1 MNREKKTAMET
12 PQTEATTG
20 AVAQPDVRKDGKPRR
35 RGRTI
40 HVKDVLQLLWS
51 HKFIVLFFFLLIVS
65 ITAIY
70 TVKSPK
76 VYRAITKLEIKGDT
90 VDLFATSGRRLAVDT
105 GSIEY
110 FRTQCSKLKSRTVA
124 ENVIGL
130 RRLRV
135 TDPKTGEERPMRP
148 SELLAKLK
156 VQPERDTRLVNLL
169 VEDTDP
175 KRAADIAN
183 DIVDEFIR
191 YNVEREV
198 KDRTARVQAIQKEL
212 DSYRAS
218 VEEAER
224 AFNEFKQR
232 HKVVSIDKSE
242 NLVLSQLEAAT
253 RAATEVAAERA
264 AAELA
269 YEQIKNLALEELKTR
284 PEIEKDSVFQQLKVS
299 LDTASRFLSEASQRY
314 GPKHPTYQER
324 EKAVSNIQQSIDRRA
339 EEVREQMRLALVT
352 AQEKEKK
359 AAEAQNAAR
368 QQVLEFNTT
377 VRAQYQS
384 LEMVL
389 QTKQAT
395 YREGLQKATEGA
407 MESRVSRAP
416 TAWEPGTS
424 NIGIVDRAVPSN
436 RPVRPRPLINMALAI
451 FIGLSLG
458 CGSAF
463 LLEYLN
469 DKVKNPDD
477 VQEDLGRPLLAMIPK
492 PKARLRVGERM
503 GRIIVSH
510 PTSHAAEAY
519 RNLQTNIR
527 LMARDGRFPSLLVTS
542 ACPGEGKT
550 TTAENLAIVIAQHGY
565 RVLLVDTD
573 LRRPRIRRDFRI
585 QTDKGLFAHLAGDC
599 TLDEALVNVS
609 KETNI
614 EDSAGGAPR
623 AGRAELWVLPCER
636 RFPNPT
642 EMVSSQKMQD
652 LAAELRRRFD
662 VVVFDS
668 PPCQFADP
676 LLLARYVDGVVAVV
690 EAHKYDKR
698 TVARGLE
705 HLDKL
710 ERDKVFGIV
719 LNKYDSKKSG
729 GYGYYG
735 YRSYYYYRY
744 YDRYYYDYYSRA
756 GKPRKGKKSP
766 GDGNKPGESKDS
778 SVTEKPT
785 ARTKA

>member
-1 MNREKKTAMET
+1 MET
-12 PQTEATTG
+12 LQKETKTG
-20 AVAQPDVRKDGKPRR
+20 ADAQQDVRKDGKPRG
-35 RGRTI
+35 RGRKI
-40 HVKDVLQLLWS
+40 QIKDVWQLVWS
-51 HKFIVLFFFLLIVS
+51 HRFIVLFFFVLIVS
-65 ITAIY
+65 ITLIY

-76 VYRAITKLEIKGDT
+76 IYRAVTKLEIKGDT

-105 GSIEY
+105 SSIEY

-124 ENVIGL
+124 ENVIAL
-130 RRLRV
+130 RRLKV
-135 TDPKTGEERPMRP
+135 TDPKTGQERPMRT
-148 SELLAKLK
+148 SELLNKLK

-175 KRAADIAN
+175 KRAADTAN

-198 KDRTARVQAIQKEL
+198 KERTAQVQAIQKEL
-212 DSYRAS
+212 DSYRSS

-224 AFNEFKQR
+224 AFNDFKQR
-232 HKVVSIDKSE
+232 HKVVSIDKTE

-253 RAATEVAAERA
+253 KAATDVGAERA
-264 AAELA
+264 AAELT
-269 YEQIKNLALEELKTR
+269 YEQIKNLPIEELKTR
-284 PEIEKDSVFQQLKVS
+284 PEIEKDTVFQQLKLN
-299 LDTASRFLSEASQRY
+299 LDNASRMLGEASRRY
-314 GPKHPTYQER
+314 GQKHPIYQEKD
-324 EKAVSNIQQSIDRRA
+324 KAVAGIQQSIDKRA
-339 EEVREQMRLALVT
+339 EGVREQMRLAFVT
-352 AQEKEKK
+352 AQEKERK

-368 QQVLEFNTT
+368 QQVLEFNTS

-395 YREGLQKATEGA
+395 YKEGLQKVTEGA
-407 MESRVSRAP
+407 VESRVSRAP

-424 NIGIVDRAVPSN
+424 NIGIVDRAVPST

-463 LLEYLN
+463 LIDYVN

-477 VQEDLGRPLLAMIPK
+477 VTGDLGRPLLAMIPK
-492 PKARLRVGERM
+492 PKVKLKPGRRI
-503 GRIIVSH
+503 GRIALDDPGSH
-510 PTSHAAEAY
+510 VAEAY
-519 RNLQTNIR
+519 RTLQTNIT

-550 TTAENLAIVIAQHGY
+550 TTAENLAIVIAQHGH

-573 LRRPRIRRDFRI
+573 MRRPRIHRDFDI
-585 QTDKGLFAHLAGDC
+585 KDAKGLYAYLAGKC
-599 TLDEALVNVS
+599 TLDEALINVS
-609 KETNI
+609 EQAGVQT
-614 EDSAGGAPR
+614 SASEGAE
-623 AGRAELWVLPCER
+623 GSVAELWLLPCGG
-636 RFPNPT
+636 RFLNPT
-642 EMVSSQKMQD
+642 EMVGSQKMET
-652 LAAELRRRFD
+652 LAAELKKRFD
-662 VVVFDS
+662 VLVFDS
-668 PPCQFADP
+668 PPCQFSDP
-676 LLLARYVDGVVAVV
+676 LLLAKYVDGVIAVV

-698 TVARGLE
+698 TVAHGLE

-710 ERDKVFGIV
+710 EKGKVFGVV
-719 LNKYDSKKSG
+719 LNKYDWKKSG

-744 YDRYYYDYYSRA
+744 YDQYYYDYYHRS
-756 GKPRKGKKSP
+756 GKPKKGKKPAGRASKPPKPNASP
-766 GDGNKPGESKDS
+766 PSEEPAASLKS
-778 SVTEKPT
+778 
-785 ARTKA
+785 